1 VDARGRK
8 NEINNKIINN
18 NNPPIVY
25 TITITITIGQRP
37 IRESVSYGPER
48 VHFYIGDFGY

>member
-1 VDARGRK
+1 MDARGRK

-48 VHFYIGDFGY
+48 VHFYVGDF